1 MIDWKLD
8 AFLPTERQPA
18 PVLETADDRD
28 VVLAR
33 GAAAAIDLF
42 VCYVFLEMPAIY
54 VASVAFGETYE
65 ALGGYVVLL
74 SLLALFPV
82 FATYSFV
89 LEWRYGRT
97 PGKVNRG
104 LLVVTADG
112 RPCTYRASAVRNL
125 LLYVDL
131 LGVPP
136 LVIGLVTALATDG
149 RRLGDLAA
157 GTVVVRTTRPPD
169 HGEGVSAD
177 TDASAAARAGENR
190 TN

>member
-8 AFLPTERQPA
+8 GFLPTQRQPA
-18 PVLETADDRD
+18 PALETAGDRD
-28 VVLAR
+28 VLLAR
-33 GAAAAIDLF
+33 GGAAAIDLF
-42 VCYVFLEMPAIY
+42 VCYVLIEFPLIY
-54 VASVAFGETYE
+54 VLGTVFGETYE
-65 ALGGYVVLL
+65 ALGGYVVPL
-74 SLLALFPV
+74 SLLALLPI

-104 LLVVTADG
+104 LLVVMADG

-136 LVIGLVTALATDG
+136 LVIGFLSALATGG
-149 RRLGDLAA
+149 RRLGDHAA
-157 GTVVVRTTRPPD
+157 GTVVVRSTAPTDRD
-169 HGEGVSAD
+169 GAVSAD
-177 TDASAAARAGENR
+177 ADTSAAARASGKREN
-190 TN
+190 

>member
-1 MIDWKLD
+1 MIDRTLD
-8 AFLPTERQPA
+8 GFLPTQRQPA

-28 VVLAR
+28 VLLAR

-42 VCYVFLEMPAIY
+42 ICYVLLESPIIY
-54 VASVAFGETYE
+54 VGSVVFGETYE
-65 ALGGYVVLL
+65 SLGGAVGLF
-74 SLLALFPV
+74 SLLALFPI

-104 LLVVTADG
+104 LLVVMADG
-112 RPCTYRASAVRNL
+112 RECTYRASAVRNL

-131 LGVPP
+131 LGIPP
-136 LVIGLVTALATDG
+136 VVVGLVTALVTDG

-157 GTVVVRTTRPPD
+157 ETVVVRSTKPTD
-169 HGEGVSAD
+169 GGGAVSAD
-177 TDASAAARAGENR
+177 ADTSAAARASGKREN
-190 TN
+190 